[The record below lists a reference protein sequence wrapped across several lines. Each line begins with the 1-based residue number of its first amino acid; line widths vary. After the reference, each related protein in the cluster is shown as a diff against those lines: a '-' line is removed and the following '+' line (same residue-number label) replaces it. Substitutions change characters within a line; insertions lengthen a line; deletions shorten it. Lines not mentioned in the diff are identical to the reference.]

1 MSNNGQ
7 ASNPSADGLRLRGL
21 VKAYGTVRAVDG
33 VDLDV
38 PAGGICALLGPS
50 GCGKTTTLRLIAGL
64 ERPQAGEI
72 IVGGRVVSGPGTFVP
87 AEERRIGMVF
97 QDYAL
102 FPHMDV
108 AGNVGYGLGRKPD
121 AGRVREALELVG
133 LAGSEKRP
141 VHELSGGQQQRVALA
156 RALAPTPEL
165 VLLDEPFSNL
175 DASLRDRL
183 RQEVSQILRTAGVT
197 ALFVTHDQ
205 EEAMSIAE
213 TVAVMRDG
221 RVEQTGTPEAVYL
234 RPRTR
239 WMATFLGDM
248 EVLPG
253 EARGGRCRCELGS
266 LPTAADV
273 AGEVDVLV
281 RPESV
286 AIGVSGPAS
295 AAPAQVVTRRF
306 FGHDQVVGL
315 RLGSGQVVS
324 SRRLGYPAWHPGD
337 HVHVWIDGPVEV
349 LPREHGA
356 GGPSA
361 STSSEAHVA
370 IGHDDVA

>member
-1 MSNNGQ
+1 MTADGNGF
-7 ASNPSADGLRLRGL
+7 APPDVGLRLRGL
-21 VKAYGTVRAVDG
+21 EKSFGQVRAVAG
-33 VDLDV
+33 ADLEV
-38 PAGGICALLGPS
+38 RAGDTCALLGPS
-50 GCGKTTTLRLIAGL
+50 GCGKTTTLRMIAGL
-64 ERPQAGEI
+64 ERPDGGEI
-72 IVGGRVVSGPGTFVP
+72 VVGERVVSGGGQFVP

-121 AGRVREALELVG
+121 PGRVRETLELVG

-175 DASLRDRL
+175 DAGLRDRL
-183 RQEVSQILRTAGVT
+183 RQEVSEILRLAGVT

-205 EEAMSIAE
+205 EDAMSIAE

-221 RVEQTGTPEAVYL
+221 RVEQSGTPEEVYL
-234 RPRTR
+234 RPSSR
-239 WMATFLGDM
+239 WMATFLGDI

-253 EARGGRCRCELGS
+253 EARAGHARCELGS
-266 LPTAADV
+266 LPATMELD
-273 AGEVDVLV
+273 GDVDVLV

-295 AAPAQVVTRRF
+295 AAHAEVVTRRF
-306 FGHDQVVGL
+306 FGHDQLVGL
-315 RLGSGQVVS
+315 RLSSGQVVS

-337 HVHVWIDGPVEV
+337 HVQAWIEGPAEV
-349 LPREHGA
+349 LPRSDDA
-356 GGPSA
+356 A
-361 STSSEAHVA
+361 SERDVA
-370 IGHDDVA
+370 VGDHDDVA

>member
-1 MSNNGQ
+1 M
-7 ASNPSADGLRLRGL
+7 
-21 VKAYGTVRAVDG
+21 
-33 VDLDV
+33 
-38 PAGGICALLGPS
+38 LGPS

-64 ERPQAGEI
+64 ERPDAGEI
-72 IVGGRVVSGPGTFVP
+72 VVGGRVVSSADRFVP
-87 AEERRIGMVF
+87 AEQRRIGMVF

-121 AGRVREALELVG
+121 GGRVREALELVG

-156 RALAPTPEL
+156 RALAPTPDL

-221 RVEQTGTPEAVYL
+221 RVEQAGTPGGGLPAPGLALDGGVPRRHRGAARRRARRARAAASSAAC
-234 RPRTR
+234 RP
-239 WMATFLGDM
+239 AT
-248 EVLPG
+248 
-253 EARGGRCRCELGS
+253 S
-266 LPTAADV
+266 AAPC
-273 AGEVDVLV
+273 DVLV

-286 AIGVSGPAS
+286 AIGVSGPSS
-295 AAPAQVVTRRF
+295 AAHAEVVTRRF
-306 FGHDQVVGL
+306 FGHDQLVGL
-315 RLGSGQVVS
+315 RLASGQVIC
-324 SRRLGYPAWHPGD
+324 SRRLGFPAWHPGD
-337 HVHVWIDGPVEV
+337 HVQAWIEGPVEV
-349 LPREHGA
+349 LPRADGA
-356 GGPSA
+356 NGA
-361 STSSEAHVA
+361 
-370 IGHDDVA
+370 

>member
-1 MSNNGQ
+1 
-7 ASNPSADGLRLRGL
+7 
-21 VKAYGTVRAVDG
+21 
-33 VDLDV
+33 
-38 PAGGICALLGPS
+38 
-50 GCGKTTTLRLIAGL
+50 
-64 ERPQAGEI
+64 
-72 IVGGRVVSGPGTFVP
+72 
-87 AEERRIGMVF
+87 
-97 QDYAL
+97 
-102 FPHMDV
+102 MDV

-121 AGRVREALELVG
+121 PGRVRETLELVG

-156 RALAPTPEL
+156 RALAPTPDL

-221 RVEQTGTPEAVYL
+221 RVEQAGTPEAVYL

-253 EARGGRCRCELGS
+253 NARDGRCRCELGS
-266 LPTAADV
+266 LPTGNDV
-273 AGEVDVLV
+273 AGDVDVLV

-286 AIGVSGPAS
+286 AIGVSGPAN
-295 AAPAQVVTRRF
+295 AASAQVITRRF
-306 FGHDQVVGL
+306 FGHDQLVGL
-315 RLGSGQVVS
+315 QLASGQVVS

-349 LPREHGA
+349 LPREN
-356 GGPSA
+356 GGP
-361 STSSEAHVA
+361 
-370 IGHDDVA
+370 

>member
-1 MSNNGQ
+1 
-7 ASNPSADGLRLRGL
+7 
-21 VKAYGTVRAVDG
+21 
-33 VDLDV
+33 
-38 PAGGICALLGPS
+38 
-50 GCGKTTTLRLIAGL
+50 
-64 ERPQAGEI
+64 
-72 IVGGRVVSGPGTFVP
+72 
-87 AEERRIGMVF
+87 MVF

-221 RVEQTGTPEAVYL
+221 RVEQAGTPEAVYL

-253 EARGGRCRCELGS
+253 EARDGHCNCELGR
-266 LPTAADV
+266 LPAAGV
-273 AGEVDVLV
+273 AGDVDVLV

-286 AIGVSGPAS
+286 AIGMSGPAS
-295 AAPAQVVTRRF
+295 AASAQVVTRRF

-315 RLGSGQVVS
+315 RLRSGQVVS

-337 HVHVWIDGPVEV
+337 HVQVWIDGPVEV
-349 LPREHGA
+349 LPRENGA
-356 GGPSA
+356 GEASA
-361 STSSEAHVA
+361 TTSSQAHVA
-370 IGHDDVA
+370 IGHDDDVA